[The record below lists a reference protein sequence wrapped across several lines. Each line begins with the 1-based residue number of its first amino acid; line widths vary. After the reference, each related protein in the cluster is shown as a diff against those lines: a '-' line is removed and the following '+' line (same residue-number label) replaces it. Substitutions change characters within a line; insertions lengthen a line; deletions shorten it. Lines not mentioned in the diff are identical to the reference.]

1 MSAPTIP
8 DCSRSRIPA
17 GGIWIVCSGIVSGLP
32 AAGADVDSVKDL
44 SLRELMDV
52 QVVTSAG
59 RKEQNLGDTA
69 AAVSVITQED
79 LRRSGVVQ
87 FQDALRLV
95 PGVEVARSGN
105 NGWAITAR
113 GFNDPFANKL
123 LVMVNGRSIYTPLFS
138 GVFWDSQRLP
148 LEDLERI
155 EVIRG
160 PGASVW
166 GANAVNGVINIITKD
181 ARDTVGS
188 LVSLGGGN
196 LDPFVGEV
204 RQGWQLNEHSWL
216 RVYGRFESRAKSELS
231 NGAGYGDDGEIGV
244 GGLRYDWHPT
254 ETGHLLLEAEGYG
267 GRIGELEPLPT
278 LTAPYSQ
285 IGAGDYGVQGAHV
298 LGRWSSAVADDSEVT
313 LQAYYDYSRRNA
325 FDLLEERHTVDLDAG
340 YRVRWAEHHDL
351 NLGLNYRWSRTHL
364 PPKALTPIFRN
375 SDDAFELAS
384 VFAQDDWELVP
395 DRLTVTTGSKFEFN
409 SYTGMEFQPTGRVLR
424 KLAEAHTAWASVSK
438 AVRVPSMAEDNGQIV
453 PAVAPPGTY
462 HPLLPALTRLRG
474 NAAFGAEEL
483 LAYELGY
490 RFDASERLTLDAAF
504 YWHDYDQLRGLA
516 PGVPAVESSAGNTY
530 LVVPLDAVND
540 TWGHSYGAEVGSR
553 WQVAESWQLRLA
565 YTYQEMELQ
574 GSLTDAEGLSPR
586 HRVSLH
592 SLLDLPA
599 NVRLDTVVRFV
610 DRLSGAGI
618 PAYTTADIQLSWKPR
633 PRLEL
638 SVLGRDLF
646 EPRHT
651 EFPTSSFFLVV
662 GQPVVQR
669 SVFARL
675 RWEF

>member
-1 MSAPTIP
+1 MAA
-8 DCSRSRIPA
+8 SRVWPLCLGVV
-17 GGIWIVCSGIVSGLP
+17 GGFSTS
-32 AAGADVDSVKDL
+32 GADVDAVKNL

-59 RKEQNLGDTA
+59 RKEQNLSDTA

-138 GVFWDSQRLP
+138 GVFWDSQRIP
-148 LEDLERI
+148 LEDLDRI

-188 LVSLGGGN
+188 LVSIGGGN

-216 RVYGRFESRAKSELS
+216 RVYGRFESRAESELS
-231 NGAGYGDDGEIGV
+231 NGAGYADDGEIGL

-254 ETGHLLLEAEGYG
+254 ETGHLVLEAEGYG
-267 GRIGELEPLPT
+267 GRIGEVQPLPIFT
-278 LTAPYSQ
+278 PPYSQ
-285 IGAGDYGVQGAHV
+285 FSTGNYGVQGAHV
-298 LGRWSSAVADDSEVT
+298 LGRWSSAVSEDAELT

-325 FDLLEERHTVDLDAG
+325 FDLLEDRHTADLDAG
-340 YRVRWAEHHDL
+340 YRVGWAEHHDL
-351 NLGLNYRWSRTHL
+351 NLGLNYRWSRTQL

-375 SDDAFELAS
+375 SGDAFELAS
-384 VFAQDDWELVP
+384 VFAQDDWTLVP
-395 DRLTVTTGSKFEFN
+395 DRLTVTAGSKFEFN
-409 SYTGMEFQPTGRVLR
+409 SYTGLEFQPTGRMLW
-424 KLAEAHTAWASVSK
+424 KPGAAHSLWTSVSK
-438 AVRVPSMAEDNGQIV
+438 AVRVPSMAEDNGEIIPGV
-453 PAVAPPGTY
+453 SPPGTL
-462 HPLLPALTRLRG
+462 HPILPAVTRLQG

-490 RFDASERLTLDAAF
+490 RFEASERLTLDAAL

-516 PGVPAVESSAGNTY
+516 PGLPAVEATGGNSY
-530 LVVPLDAVND
+530 LVVPLAAVND
-540 TWGHSYGAEVGSR
+540 TWGHAYGIELASR
-553 WQVAESWQLRLA
+553 WQVAECWQLRLA
-565 YTYQEMELQ
+565 YTYQEMELH

-586 HRVSLH
+586 HRASLH

-599 NVRLDTVVRFV
+599 NVRFDAVVRFV
-610 DRLSGAGI
+610 DGLSGAGI
-618 PAYTTADIQLSWKPR
+618 PAYTTADVQLSWRPR
-633 PRLEL
+633 PGLEL
-638 SVLGRDLF
+638 ALLGRDLL
-646 EPRHT
+646 ERRHA
-651 EFPTSSFFLVV
+651 EFPTSSFFLAV